1 MDDGSTSGAFEIGR
15 FLCFPDRKLCGVLIE
30 AENKPGALSEISA
43 VSGKHNASI
52 LYIAFSTSMP
62 TKKTATGLAFLDL
75 TDADVSA
82 EELAREAQKI
92 KAVKNVRI
100 IYPPIE
106 GFVADN
112 FSSRLLMNGERAI
125 IMRLQGY
132 KGLVANIRKHFGTAG
147 ETFLYYIG
155 FDSGLEYAKSHIE
168 MAAKLG
174 LTDPAQILKL
184 ISTSLFNCVGYGRM
198 EVRRLETNPP
208 KATIRVYN
216 SFECELGIGSGK
228 PFSFFTRGMVAGFLS
243 GLFNEKMSAKETRCI
258 AKRDPYCE
266 FNIKPERRIQ

>member
-1 MDDGSTSGAFEIGR
+1 MDGGCALGSFEIGR
-15 FLCFPDRKLCGVLIE
+15 FICIPDRKLCGFLIE
-30 AENKPGALSEISA
+30 AENRPGVLSEISSVA
-43 VSGKHNASI
+43 GRHNASI
-52 LYIAFSTSMP
+52 LYVAFSASMP

-75 TDADVSA
+75 TDADVSV
-82 EELAREAQKI
+82 EDLVKEGEKI
-92 KAVKNVRI
+92 AAVKSFEV
-100 IYPPIE
+100 IYPPVK
-106 GFVADN
+106 GFIADN

-155 FDSGLEYAKSHIE
+155 FDSGMEYAKSHME
-168 MAAKLG
+168 MASKLG

-184 ISTSLFNCVGYGRM
+184 ISVNLFNCVGYGRM
-198 EVRRLETNPP
+198 EIQNLKTNPP
-208 KATIRVYN
+208 KATIRIYD

-228 PFSFFTRGMVAGFLS
+228 PYSFLIRGMLAGFLT
-243 GLFNEKMSAKETRCI
+243 GLFNEKMNAKETQCI

-266 FNIKPERRIQ
+266 FRIKPERRT